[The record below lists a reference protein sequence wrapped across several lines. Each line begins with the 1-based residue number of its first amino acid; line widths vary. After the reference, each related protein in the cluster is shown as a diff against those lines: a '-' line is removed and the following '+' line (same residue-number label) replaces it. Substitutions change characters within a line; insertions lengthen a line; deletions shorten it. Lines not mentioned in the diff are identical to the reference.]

1 MLPPN
6 IEDINLPP
14 VNLPPV
20 VTPTV
25 DPNFASGFNYA
36 RSIAGGLPMEQV
48 IAPGVSFSPEQPGG
62 FTQAQLGPVM
72 TDMANIVTDA
82 PPDMPFSDA
91 DAPDYGNLPPNI
103 IGGGMGDNITIL
115 QDQMRFPP
123 PIDILGGFNFVPQIN
138 LPQVDLPF
146 RDEISKD
153 KGSILPPPQIGMV
166 FDPVTRKMI
175 PNPLGDPDMSGKIIG
190 NNAREQIP
198 PEDFGFGPGIRRS
211 EDFFIPEELM
221 RPPAI
226 NVPPPVTPPPVI
238 SKKMPPIL
246 LEDFGFGPGIRRTE
260 DFFTPEELMMPGLNI
275 PENVTKKDINEA
287 LLQIDTPPVINTPDI
302 TQGLFNL
309 QAPQVPIVQTPQVSS
324 GGRFLRQDMTPSLFR

>member
-72 TDMANIVTDA
+72 TDMPNIVTDA

-123 PIDILGGFNFVPQIN
+123 PIDFLGGFNFVPQIN

-146 RDEISKD
+146 LDEISKD
-153 KGSILPPPQIGMV
+153 IGPMLPP
-166 FDPVTRKMI
+166 I
-175 PNPLGDPDMSGKIIG
+175 PL
-190 NNAREQIP
+190 
-198 PEDFGFGPGIRRS
+198 EDRGFGPGIRRS
-211 EDFFIPEELM
+211 EDFFRPEDLM
-221 RPPAI
+221 M
-226 NVPPPVTPPPVI
+226 PPPVTPPPVI

-246 LEDFGFGPGIRRTE
+246 LEDFGFGPGIRRSE
-260 DFFTPEELMMPGLNI
+260 DFFRPEELMIPELNI
-275 PENVTKKDINEA
+275 PESVTKKDINEA
-287 LLQIDTPPVINTPDI
+287 LLQIDESPVINTPPI
-302 TQGLFNL
+302 TQGLFDL
-309 QAPQVPIVQTPQVSS
+309 QTPQIPILQRPQFPT
-324 GGRFLRQDMTPSLFR
+324 GGRFSAQSMTPSLFR

>member
-1 MLPPN
+1 LEYDIDMAIGILPPN
-6 IEDINLPP
+6 IREDNLPP
-14 VNLPPV
+14 VNRPPV

-25 DPNFASGFNYA
+25 DPSFASGFNYA

-72 TDMANIVTDA
+72 TDVPNIVTDA

-91 DAPDYGNLPPNI
+91 DAPDYSQLPPNI

-115 QDQMRFPP
+115 QDQLRFPP
-123 PIDILGGFNFVPQIN
+123 PRDILGGFNFVPQIN

-153 KGSILPPPQIGMV
+153 IGPMLPP
-166 FDPVTRKMI
+166 I
-175 PNPLGDPDMSGKIIG
+175 P
-190 NNAREQIP
+190 
-198 PEDFGFGPGIRRS
+198 
-211 EDFFIPEELM
+211 
-221 RPPAI
+221 
-226 NVPPPVTPPPVI
+226 
-238 SKKMPPIL
+238 
-246 LEDFGFGPGIRRTE
+246 LEDRGFGPGIRRTE
-260 DFFTPEELMMPGLNI
+260 DFFTPEELMMPELNI